1 MEIFCSIRLVLE
13 GRAGKEI
20 QEFSEKFLINNF
32 AWSNA
37 EDNTSGLLNSG
48 GKADLPLLRT
58 LLVILQ
64 NSQEPSFWEVMDSF
78 VLVAYA
84 SLAALR
90 ALLQW
95 LLACLNFNT
104 LDSGN
109 ILLVQVKKVISL
121 NYGSSTSCW
130 KEWRCV
136 RFDLI
141 LMMRD
146 IHQFQPKPTG
156 KIHEQQQKH
165 QSCHLDRST
174 WVAELPFL
182 TTNATIHAY
191 VSNILLFMA
200 LFWWKLLQV
209 MESWGTQGTF

>member
-1 MEIFCSIRLVLE
+1 MYGSSGSQFFRTTTEIKSGPDTLDESGFVMNFLTDLGVMEIFCSIRLVLE

-90 ALLQW
+90 ALL
-95 LLACLNFNT
+95 
-104 LDSGN
+104 
-109 ILLVQVKKVISL
+109 
-121 NYGSSTSCW
+121 
-130 KEWRCV
+130 
-136 RFDLI
+136 
-141 LMMRD
+141 
-146 IHQFQPKPTG
+146 
-156 KIHEQQQKH
+156 
-165 QSCHLDRST
+165 
-174 WVAELPFL
+174 
-182 TTNATIHAY
+182 
-191 VSNILLFMA
+191 
-200 LFWWKLLQV
+200 
-209 MESWGTQGTF
+209 

>member
-1 MEIFCSIRLVLE
+1 MYGSSGSQVFRTTTEIKSGPDTLDESGFVMNFLTALGVMEIFCTIRLVLE

-48 GKADLPLLRT
+48 GKADLSLLRT

-84 SLAALR
+84 SLAALK

-95 LLACLNFNT
+95 LLACPNFNT

-109 ILLVQVKKVISL
+109 ILLVQVEKVISL

-130 KEWRCV
+130 KQWRWV

-146 IHQFQPKPTG
+146 IHQFQPKPTD
-156 KIHEQQQKH
+156 KIH
-165 QSCHLDRST
+165 
-174 WVAELPFL
+174 
-182 TTNATIHAY
+182 
-191 VSNILLFMA
+191 
-200 LFWWKLLQV
+200 
-209 MESWGTQGTF
+209 